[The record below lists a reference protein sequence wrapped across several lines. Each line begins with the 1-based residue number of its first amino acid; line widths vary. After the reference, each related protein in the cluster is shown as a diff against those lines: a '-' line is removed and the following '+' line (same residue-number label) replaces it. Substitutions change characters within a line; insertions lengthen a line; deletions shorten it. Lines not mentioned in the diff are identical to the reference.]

1 MSIKG
6 SHQVKK
12 RLAICVCVVLG
23 LVAGYIAAPIASM
36 AFVESK
42 DREMFGGFALF
53 TLESFMDCNCTNQ
66 PPGERLQD
74 LSKHLSTLQ
83 KWRQQNPK
91 SRVLSQ
97 VIGLGYVRISLL
109 ETQLDQNAP
118 ADEAMK
124 RAGEEL
130 RSLGWKDV
138 SPAHLTA
145 LVVQLDSECGTPEQK
160 SKTTAIAATR

>member
-1 MSIKG
+1 VWVKG
-6 SHQVKK
+6 NHEVKK
-12 RLAICVCVVLG
+12 KLAICVCVVLG
-23 LVAGYIAAPIASM
+23 LVAGYFAAPIASM

-42 DREMFGGFALF
+42 DPEMFGGFALF

-66 PPGERLQD
+66 APGERVQD
-74 LSKHLSTLQ
+74 LSKYLSTIQ

-97 VIGLGYVRISLL
+97 VIGIGNARISLL
-109 ETQLDQNAP
+109 EMQLGQNAQ
-118 ADEAMK
+118 ADEDMK

-130 RSLGWKDV
+130 RRLGWKDV
-138 SPAHLTA
+138 SPAHLTT

-160 SKTTAIAATR
+160 SKTTAIATTP